1 MVFMIVLKMALL
13 LLSTFFARV
22 LSPSIVL
29 LTTLSLFFSHSQ
41 TLRSSSPITP
51 VVVANAVPRRA
62 LILTLLSLVA
72 LTYLLDG
79 LFFVVYAVVDNDW
92 PRHSGI
98 PINTVTGLMAFSG
111 LAALGAWKEIHGV
124 EVWLLRRVKVAI
136 AADLALDISLAV
148 MLALHIR
155 QGPTCELPSNSILTS
170 YLSISL
176 S

>member
-1 MVFMIVLKMALL
+1 
-13 LLSTFFARV
+13 
-22 LSPSIVL
+22 
-29 LTTLSLFFSHSQ
+29 
-41 TLRSSSPITP
+41 
-51 VVVANAVPRRA
+51 VPRRA

-72 LTYLLDG
+72 STYLLDG
-79 LFFVVYAVVDNDW
+79 LFFVVYAVLDNDW

-98 PINTVTGLMAFSG
+98 PINTVTGLVAFSG

-136 AADLALDISLAV
+136 AAGLALDISLAV

-155 QGPTCELPSNSILTS
+155 QGPSCELPSNSNLTS
-170 YLSISL
+170 YLSIHL